1 VRTVLQNTAYNYSF
15 YRQKMTD
22 ISTIKY
28 ILCILEQ
35 MKRSYIEVGYRA
47 GENGDPLRLFASM
60 LREKYGGD
68 EEVEESNQKLLQNLV
83 QRGQIPKSS
92 IIWHQDKITK
102 IYGFKIDDSGK
113 IEYDITGSNSP
124 DRRTKTYIT
133 NTPKVDMSA
142 VRDAI
147 LRSKQAAI

>member
-1 VRTVLQNTAYNYSF
+1 
-15 YRQKMTD
+15 MTG
-22 ISTIKY
+22 ILTIKY

-47 GENGDPLRLFASM
+47 GNNGDPLRLFASM

-68 EEVEESNQKLLQNLV
+68 EEVEESNQRLLESLV

-102 IYGFKIDDSGK
+102 IYGFKVDEGGK

-142 VRDAI
+142 VRNAI
-147 LRSKQAAI
+147 LRSKQASI